1 MELYRCEEWQNG
13 SLWYCEHIK
22 TTFNKETQL
31 WVVPSR
37 ILDMTADDFIKFLIK
52 EFCPDRVYG
61 REDGSFVGWGWKSQ
75 AKMRLYKNFINAKAR
90 EVNYQ
95 V

>member
-1 MELYRCEEWQNG
+1 M
-13 SLWYCEHIK
+13 S
-22 TTFNKETQL
+22 
-31 WVVPSR
+31 
-37 ILDMTADDFIKFLIK
+37 
-52 EFCPDRVYG
+52 EFQPDSIDG
-61 REDGSFVGWGWKSQ
+61 KKDGSFVGWAWKSQ